1 MFVWTPATKAAIL
14 VMADGRF
21 ACTAMV
27 NSEDPQDQIIE
38 PVVLDPAEVHV
49 FDAKPVSQFPCQVC
63 GTPGATEQSDR
74 LCWVCRRLKISAWRE
89 SETRDSDGE

>member
-1 MFVWTPATKAAIL
+1 MWTIFARPAIL

-21 ACTAMV
+21 ACTNMV

-38 PVVLDPAEVHV
+38 PVVLEVAKVHV
-49 FDAKPVSQFPCQVC
+49 FDAKPVSEFPCQVC
-63 GTPGATEQSDR
+63 GTQGATERSDG

-89 SETRDSDGE
+89 GETRDSDGD

>member
-1 MFVWTPATKAAIL
+1 MWTISARPAIL

-21 ACTAMV
+21 AWTNMV

-38 PVVLDPAEVHV
+38 PVVLEVAKVHV
-49 FDAKPVSQFPCQVC
+49 FDAKPVSEFPCQVC
-63 GTPGATEQSDR
+63 GTQGATERSDG

-89 SETRDSDGE
+89 GETRDSDGD